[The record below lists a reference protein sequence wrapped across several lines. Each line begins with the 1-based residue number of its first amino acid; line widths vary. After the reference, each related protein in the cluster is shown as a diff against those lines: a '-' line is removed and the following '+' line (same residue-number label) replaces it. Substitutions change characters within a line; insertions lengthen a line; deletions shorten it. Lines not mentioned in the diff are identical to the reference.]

1 MRPYASAAFAG
12 VLAAATAG
20 LAAAPDTP
28 LPGGFYSADQAKRG
42 KVQYTTSCASCH
54 LADLSG
60 TLSGDGGAPPLRGE
74 PFIAFI
80 GAWNARQLFDYI
92 RTTMPADDPSALT
105 NMQYLDVM
113 AYLFQMNGYAS
124 GPAALELRDLQ
135 NLRMPVPPRVERDV
149 DK

>member
-1 MRPYASAAFAG
+1 VTRYALG
-12 VLAAATAG
+12 ILAAALT
-20 LAAAPDTP
+20 AAAAGAAAASGRS
-28 LPGGFYSADQAKRG
+28 LQEGLYSADQAKQG
-42 KVQYTTSCASCH
+42 KVEYTASCAGCH

-105 NMQYLDVM
+105 NTQYLDVM
-113 AYLFQMNGYAS
+113 AYLFQVNGYLA
-124 GPAALELRDLQ
+124 GPAPLDLRDLPVI
-135 NLRMPVPPRVERDV
+135 RMPAPPRVEGADRR
-149 DK
+149 